1 MQNFYQRLRTT
12 YTGEEINAT
21 ATYEDGSWTY
31 ETEHVDAPLLDN
43 DRTGKQAVVFGNG
56 LSRDDFDIKYIFKQP
71 KLQTYGCNAIHRDA
85 HYDVDFLVINNDK
98 IAQELIASGGATRK
112 VVYANSDQIFD
123 HPGVFYLMPQDPQ
136 WNAGAMAAYMA
147 AFDGHKQVYLV
158 GFDGQD
164 THGNNNNIYTG
175 TNAYQ
180 IEDTVVTDDFYGL
193 ALKTLMQAYP
203 LVEFIHVNKTG
214 KGNIPGAW
222 KECPNFRRISFHQ
235 LVIECDL

>member
-1 MQNFYQRLRTT
+1 MQNFYHRLRTT

-21 ATYEDGSWTY
+21 ATYENGSWTY
-31 ETEHVDAPLLDN
+31 ETETIEPSILDN
-43 DRTGKQAVVFGNG
+43 NRTGQQAVVLGNG
-56 LSRDDFDIKYIFKQP
+56 LSRGDFDINYIFKQP

-85 HYDVDFLVINNDK
+85 QYDVDFLVINNDK
-98 IAQELIASGGATRK
+98 IAQELVETGGATRK
-112 VVYANSDQIFD
+112 IVYANSDQIFD
-123 HPGVFYLMPQDPQ
+123 HPGVFYMMPQDPQ

-147 AFDGHKQVYLV
+147 AFDGHSKIYLV

-164 THGNNNNIYTG
+164 THGNNNNVYTG

-222 KECPNFRRISFHQ
+222 KECSNFRRISFHQ
-235 LVIECDL
+235 LVTECDL

>member
-21 ATYEDGSWTY
+21 ATYENGSWTY
-31 ETEHVDAPLLDN
+31 DTETIEPTILDN
-43 DRTGKQAVVFGNG
+43 DRTGKQAVVLGNG
-56 LSRDDFDIKYIFKQP
+56 ASRNDFDINYIFKQP

-98 IAQELIASGGATRK
+98 IAQELVVSGGASRK
-112 VVYANSDQIFD
+112 IVYANSDQIFE

-164 THGNNNNIYTG
+164 THGNNNNVYTG

-203 LVEFIHVNKTG
+203 LVEFVHVNQTG
-214 KGNIPGAW
+214 KGNIPSAW

-235 LVIECDL
+235 LVLECDL